1 MKQEVIT
8 IESLTEI
15 IENKDI
21 IIEQKDKAIKELQQ
35 RMIAHL
41 RLQRYLQTM
50 GLNSHMNCWRN
61 I

>member
-21 IIEQKDKAIKELQQ
+21 IIEQKDKAIK
-35 RMIAHL
+35 
-41 RLQRYLQTM
+41 
-50 GLNSHMNCWRN
+50 
-61 I
+61 